1 LTLHGGWLIGRGVRA
16 VERSL
21 TKKSVYV
28 FPGLGRAVL
37 EAAVPS
43 LNVARPWRCFQ
54 KRFLPPVNAK
64 SADPIYPIN
73 LNSISCAYKPPN
85 PSSPMLFRHPAR
97 VGLEQNVL
105 LVGSSA
111 GVAYMHSAILVD
123 TGSLS
128 ALFEVVWLVVV
139 MLLTSKTVDQYSIS
153 NRHLLEP
160 E

>member
-1 LTLHGGWLIGRGVRA
+1 
-16 VERSL
+16 
-21 TKKSVYV
+21 
-28 FPGLGRAVL
+28 
-37 EAAVPS
+37 
-43 LNVARPWRCFQ
+43 
-54 KRFLPPVNAK
+54 
-64 SADPIYPIN
+64 
-73 LNSISCAYKPPN
+73 
-85 PSSPMLFRHPAR
+85 MLFRHPAR